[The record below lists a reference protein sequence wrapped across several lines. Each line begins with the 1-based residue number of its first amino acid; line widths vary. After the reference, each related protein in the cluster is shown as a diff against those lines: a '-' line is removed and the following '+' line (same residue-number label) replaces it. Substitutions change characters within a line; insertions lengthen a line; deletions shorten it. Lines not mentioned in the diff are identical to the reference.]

1 MCDVPFSNNLKV
13 AQNIVIRSKVDWRWN
28 LQLLEALKGHLMMN
42 ANKTWNLKKPEST
55 TKDELQQNLQL

>member
-1 MCDVPFSNNLKV
+1 MWVWLR
-13 AQNIVIRSKVDWRWN
+13 ISKVNLRWN

-42 ANKTWNLKKPEST
+42 VNKTWNLREPEST

>member
-1 MCDVPFSNNLKV
+1 MWVWLS
-13 AQNIVIRSKVDWRWN
+13 ISKVNLRWN

-42 ANKTWNLKKPEST
+42 VNKTWNLRESEST